1 MIGRRGF
8 RIVEPARASC
18 GLGPSTPAIEHRRV
32 AAERQLAAALTLPG
46 HARAPP
52 GQGSMPGS
60 GFLLRGRRSGSGNS
74 TGPAVAPLAQ
84 ANQTPPETDYGTE
97 SVMTTHTT
105 LARARCKGGLH
116 PPSCEIAPAMGT
128 RPGIPGC
135 EAYP

>member
-52 GQGSMPGS
+52 G
-60 GFLLRGRRSGSGNS
+60 RRFDARIRLS
-74 TGPAVAPLAQ
+74 
-84 ANQTPPETDYGTE
+84 PPET
-97 SVMTTHTT
+97 VVR
-105 LARARCKGGLH
+105 LRK
-116 PPSCEIAPAMGT
+116 
-128 RPGIPGC
+128 
-135 EAYP
+135 